1 MDEVA
6 PGIFFFTKIPHGGI
20 MYTIEVTI
28 MDDCHFSGLEM
39 QADRKPAVPRNET
52 EKQKLTNRLKRV
64 EGQVRGLQKMIEDD
78 RYCVD
83 VLIQLSAIQAALKKV
98 GYSLLERHTKMC
110 VTKAIVEGHGENSID
125 ELMKVIQQ
133 FSK

>member
-1 MDEVA
+1 MNEDA
-6 PGIFFFTKIPHGGI
+6 SGIFFFTEIPYGGI
-20 MYTIEVTI
+20 MNSIEVII
-28 MDDCHFSGLEM
+28 MDDCHFNDLEM
-39 QADRKPAVPRNET
+39 QSDRKPAVPRSET
-52 EKQKLTNRLKRV
+52 EKQKLTNRLKRI

-98 GYSLLERHTKMC
+98 GYSLIERHTKMC
-110 VTKAIVEGHGENSID
+110 VSKAIREGDGENSID
-125 ELMKVIQQ
+125 ELMKVVQQ